1 MLTINQY
8 EGERLSFFQIFSN
21 KNYKVIVPILQRDYA
36 QGRTNDDVSEVRNE
50 FLEALFS
57 YLDENRPNRD
67 LDFIYGTLQQDNQD
81 ERLHFIPLDGQQ
93 RLTTL
98 FLLHWFLF
106 QISKN
111 EEAKERFRSK
121 LMKGSKSLFSY
132 ETRQSSSEFCDALMA
147 SNIDMENLRKVTI
160 DGEEEPSLFRSIQNE
175 SWFFRSW
182 MKDPTIKSMLV
193 MLDAIYLKFKGREE
207 FFERLLNEESPI
219 ITFIFMDLKAY
230 KLNDE
235 LYIKMNSRGKPLTKF
250 ENFKAK
256 FEKFLKNFDSQ
267 KTRSFKLKF
276 SNKGKKLV

>member
-1 MLTINQY
+1 MLAINQY

-132 ETRQSSSEFCDALMA
+132 ETRQSSSEFCDALMV

-160 DGEEEPSLFRSIQNE
+160 DGEEEPSLSRSIQNE

-193 MLDAIYLKFKGREE
+193 MLDAIYLKFKG
-207 FFERLLNEESPI
+207 
-219 ITFIFMDLKAY
+219 
-230 KLNDE
+230 
-235 LYIKMNSRGKPLTKF
+235 
-250 ENFKAK
+250 
-256 FEKFLKNFDSQ
+256 
-267 KTRSFKLKF
+267 
-276 SNKGKKLV
+276 